1 MSDFLFLLVD
11 KSPYLA
17 AAVICFGGF
26 LWGMKIVFDWITG
39 TNDAMRVGIVA
50 EITKIKSIVERI
62 QEDNIQLQHN
72 CERLF
77 MEHDDLKEHLEDV
90 LKEIKD
96 LNRLHHTIMQTLVLI
111 NDRVGNRSGRNE

>member
-1 MSDFLFLLVD
+1 MSDFLILLID

-50 EITKIKSIVERI
+50 EITRIKAMVERI

-96 LNRLHHTIMQTLVLI
+96 LSRLYNTIMQTLVLI
-111 NDRVGNRSGRNE
+111 NDRVGNRGGRNE